1 MTDRAYESPDRAPVS
16 IGCSIGVAAFPID
29 GRTAQD
35 LIARADAAMYRVK
48 GVGGA
53 AAELAGLRRGPRRA
67 RTGRPARPAGR
78 QLLAVGGSDGRE
90 PEARAGSR

>member
-1 MTDRAYESPDRAPVS
+1 
-16 IGCSIGVAAFPID
+16 
-29 GRTAQD
+29 TAQD

-67 RTGRPARPAGR
+67 RAGRQGRPAGR
-78 QLLAVGGSDGRE
+78 QLLAVGGSSDGE
-90 PEARAGSR
+90 PEARTGSR